1 MRILVVD
8 DDPSVRHLVAMQL
21 ELEGHDVVTA
31 ADGQAAMEELDA
43 AAAEVVV
50 LDVMM
55 PRLNGWD
62 VLERLSAEGG
72 DRRPSVIVLTAKDL
86 PHDRQRA
93 RELGALAVL
102 AKPHDGQALV
112 DLVRVAVD
120 ARAARR

>member
-8 DDPSVRHLVAMQL
+8 DDPSVRELVAMQL
-21 ELEGHDVVTA
+21 EVEGHDVVTA
-31 ADGQAAMEELDA
+31 ADGQAALDELDA
-43 AAAEVVV
+43 ATAEVVI

-62 VLERLSAEGG
+62 VLERLRARAG

-93 RELGALAVL
+93 RELGALAFL
-102 AKPHDGQALV
+102 AKPHHGQALV
-112 DLVRVAVD
+112 ELVQAAADVRS
-120 ARAARR
+120 ARR